1 MTEQTT
7 LQKALFTIKKMKAM
21 LQDQQSY
28 AEPIAIVGL
37 SCRFPQAVGK
47 DAYWRMLSEGKNVL
61 GKIPEAR
68 WDLLKGSDEVLL
80 RDPEHPY
87 YGGYVENIDEFD
99 AYFFG
104 ISPREAFRMD
114 PQHRLLLE
122 VAYEAIEDAGIA
134 VENLAGSKTGV
145 FSSLYVS
152 QLAHMQTMENDMD
165 ALYLPTGN
173 AISIAANR
181 LSYLFDLRG
190 PSIIIDS
197 ACSSSM
203 AGLHIAC
210 QSIQSKACD
219 LALVCG
225 AKLNLLPYVNFV
237 LSKAKMLSPNGQCR
251 TFDAEADGYA
261 QGEGV
266 GVIVLKPLSKALEDN
281 DRVYGVILGSA
292 VNQDGKTNGLTAPNG
307 LQQEDLLKTAYQKA
321 KINPADISYVEC
333 HGTGTFLG
341 DPIEIEALG
350 KIVGK
355 NRLESKPCY
364 ISSVKTN
371 IGHLE
376 PAAGV
381 ASVIKVALALR
392 HQKIPPHLNFVTP
405 NPHIPFS
412 KYHLQIPQALQDW
425 PVYGDYRLAA
435 SSGFGFGGTNAHV
448 VIREIL
454 ASEQPTTIAHAH
466 ATTEVF
472 TLSAKDPAALR
483 LMVGKWC
490 EFIDGNPGLDLAA
503 ICHNMHLRRS
513 HYFYRV
519 AIVAKNM
526 IDLYNLLLQVRDNT
540 INSSQIFINIDKA
553 KTQTK
558 PIVPDY
564 LESID
569 PLVLAKLYIE
579 HAPINWRDYEGVRRY
594 PHLDMP
600 LYSWQHKVYWPKLG
614 HHELPRSEANNSYP
628 LRAQQVSSPLDVIQ
642 FEYKIDSRNIPDVED
657 TYNILHAGY
666 YLEIISFAV
675 NQLTQQQSFTLEDH
689 KFMSPLIAPKNTVLM
704 LQLVLTKQ
712 ADGRYLYQYFSN
724 GHEQKNWI
732 EHAKGMLTLHAVD
745 AVKVDTIVDIKKRC
759 PLNEGAPELYSRVL
773 AMGMPAGDSIRWTQ
787 QFWRNSNEILCEFKQ
802 PKFQDKN
809 SLFTLLIHPSIV
821 DASIQPIFKLLP
833 DEFVKPYIA
842 SSAERIQ
849 FFGMQD
855 GPYYLLGSLNEL
867 SPDANKITGNC
878 WLMNASSQVIAEFKN
893 ICLTE
898 LDNKVQ
904 IADLMKAREQ
914 YNLDFEQLAEVE
926 RKPTIVNFLVDQ
938 IAIIFSMPKED
949 VEVERS
955 LTDMGI
961 DSLSALVLMRTLEV
975 ALHATFALQD
985 LMAGPSIS
993 EIADIVLAAYTF
1005 SNTSDTTKL
1014 VVTEKNPWIA
1024 HRQIKPAAKMRLFCF
1039 PFGGGG
1045 ASLYREWQAQLPDS
1059 IEVCPIQLP
1068 GREERLGEAPI
1079 AEINQLT
1086 DLLVENLCGD
1096 FDLPFAFFGHSF
1108 GSLIAFE
1115 LTRKLRRETLPEPMH
1130 LFVSAFPDPRIP
1142 TKSLN
1147 VLLGQLQNIGV
1158 DLFTLTAA
1166 DVNTM
1171 TDDKMR
1177 QLANIF
1183 GENGI
1188 AEYGDHLLNR
1198 EVMKV
1203 LLPIFSGDMG
1213 IPKKY
1218 KFYKEEPLDL
1228 PITVF
1233 AGTRDNW
1240 VSYEDHKTW
1249 SEHTSSRCEL
1259 VSFDSG
1265 HLFIK
1270 DVAIRNKV
1278 LAVISRQMLVMLN
1291 SQAAAVEVEAAL

>member
-21 LQDQQSY
+21 LQDQQNY

-47 DAYWRMLSEGKNVL
+47 DAYWKMLSEGKNVL
-61 GKIPEAR
+61 GRIPEVR
-68 WDLLKGSDEVLL
+68 WDLLDGSDEMLL

-87 YGGYVENIDEFD
+87 YGGYVENIDAFD

-104 ISPREAFRMD
+104 ISPREALRMD

-251 TFDAEADGYA
+251 TFDADADGYA

-307 LQQEDLLKTAYQKA
+307 LQQEDLLKTAYHKA

-355 NRLESKPCY
+355 NRLEAKPCF

-381 ASVIKVALALR
+381 ASVIKVALALQ
-392 HQKIPPHLNFVTP
+392 HQKIPPHLNFSTP
-405 NPHIPFS
+405 NPHISFD
-412 KYHLQIPQALQDW
+412 KYHLQIPQVLQDW

-448 VIREIL
+448 VIREVL
-454 ASEQPTTIAHAH
+454 ASEMPTTIAHPH
-466 ATTEVF
+466 ATTEIF
-472 TLSAKDPAALR
+472 TLAAKDPAALH
-483 LMVGKWC
+483 LMVAKWC
-490 EFIDGNPGLDLAA
+490 EFIDVNPGLDLAA

-513 HYFYRV
+513 HYFYRL

-526 IDLYNLLLQVRDNT
+526 VDLYNLLLQVRANT
-540 INSSQIFINIDKA
+540 INSPQILINVDKA
-553 KTQTK
+553 KAQTK
-558 PIVPDY
+558 PAVPANLD
-564 LESID
+564 SID
-569 PLVLAKLYIE
+569 PLLLAKLYIE

-594 PHLDMP
+594 PYLDMP

-614 HHELPRSEANNSYP
+614 HHELPRAEVNNTYP
-628 LRAQQVSSPLDVIQ
+628 LRAQQISSPLDIIQ

-675 NQLTQQQSFTLEDH
+675 TQLTQQQSFTLEDH
-689 KFMSPLIAPKNTVLM
+689 QFLSPLIAAKNMVLT
-704 LQLVLTKQ
+704 LHLVLTKQ
-712 ADGRYLYQYFSN
+712 ADGRYQYQYFSN
-724 GHEQKNWI
+724 SHEQTKWI
-732 EHAKGMLTLHAVD
+732 EHAKGMLTLHSVD
-745 AVKVDTIVDIKKRC
+745 AVTLDSIADIKKRC
-759 PLNEGAPELYSRVL
+759 PINERAPDLYSRVL

-787 QFWRNSNEILCEFKQ
+787 QYWRNDNEILCEFKQ
-802 PKFQDKN
+802 PKYLEKN
-809 SLFTLLIHPSIV
+809 PLFTLQIHPSIV

-842 SSAERIQ
+842 SSAKRIQ
-849 FFGMQD
+849 FFGLQE
-855 GPYYLLGSLNEL
+855 GPYYLLGSLNAL
-867 SPDANKITGNC
+867 SADAKKITGNC
-878 WLMNASSQVIAEFKN
+878 WLLNSRSQVMAEFKD

-914 YNLDFEQLAEVE
+914 YNLDLAQLNEAE
-926 RKPTIVNFLVDQ
+926 RKPTVINFLVDQ
-938 IAIIFSMPKED
+938 IAIIFSMPKAD

-975 ALHATFALQD
+975 ALNTNFALQD
-985 LMAGPSIS
+985 LMAGPSI
-993 EIADIVLAAYTF
+993 ADIAHVVLAGIT
-1005 SNTSDTTKL
+1005 
-1014 VVTEKNPWIA
+1014 VVETAKPVIAQKNPWIV
-1024 HRQIKPAAKMRLFCF
+1024 HRQPNKAAKMRFFCF

-1079 AEINQLT
+1079 TEINQLT
-1086 DLLVENLCGD
+1086 DLLVESLCGD

-1142 TKSLN
+1142 TKSLD
-1147 VLLGQLQNIGV
+1147 VLLAQLQNIGI
-1158 DLFTLTAA
+1158 DLFTLTPA
-1166 DVNTM
+1166 DVNVM
-1171 TDDKMR
+1171 PDDKMR

-1198 EVMKV
+1198 EVMKI

-1218 KFYKEEPLDL
+1218 KFYKEEPLDV

-1233 AGTRDNW
+1233 AGTRDTW
-1240 VSYEDHKTW
+1240 VSYDDHKSW
-1249 SEHTSSRCEL
+1249 AEHTNNRCEL

-1278 LAVISRQMLVMLN
+1278 LAVIAREMLVAVN
-1291 SQAAAVEVEAAL
+1291 ATDAVEVEAAL